1 MRRNR
6 FWKRPF
12 ALALSLCIL
21 FSAFGQISYAGD
33 SAETEPVT
41 QVIDEASSN
50 PNSSSE
56 PGTQSQGGQ
65 DENVPD
71 DSAAGGDTS
80 GDDQTDGDNP
90 GGDSTESDN
99 TGDKESGGDSTE
111 DGNTGD
117 EESGGDSTEGDNTGD
132 KEPDGDKT
140 EGDNTGDKEPD
151 GDKTEGDN
159 IGDKEPGGDKTE
171 SDNIGDKDPDKNENP
186 DSDGTQDQWVKVCPK
201 HMEHDDS
208 CGYIEGKHSCEH
220 SCYYCVS
227 LCEHH
232 QDHSNECGFHDPDEG
247 GEGAECNYSC
257 EICNKTA
264 EPSLPVCPN
273 HPIHDESCG
282 YMEGTSPCGH
292 SCEYCQNLCEHHL
305 KHDDECGYKE
315 GESPCKFSCPVCG
328 EELKNLCK
336 HHTAHDESCGYIKGE
351 SPCTRRMMK
360 PAGMWRVFLPVPMS
374 VNIVKIFART
384 IPTTPN
390 NAVLR
395 RMVNAHFS
403 AIDALPNGRG
413 LMRKNIWSTVKK
425 PDFGICLCPSQARK
439 PLSRGKSWRS
449 TCPKPL

>member
-99 TGDKESGGDSTE
+99 TGDK
-111 DGNTGD
+111 
-117 EESGGDSTEGDNTGD
+117 
-132 KEPDGDKT
+132 
-140 EGDNTGDKEPD
+140 
-151 GDKTEGDN
+151 
-159 IGDKEPGGDKTE
+159 
-171 SDNIGDKDPDKNENP
+171 DPDKNENP

-232 QDHSNECGFHDPDEG
+232 QDHSDECGFHDPDEG

-264 EPSLPVCPN
+264 DPSLPVCPN
-273 HPIHDESCG
+273 NPIHDEG
-282 YMEGTSPCGH
+282 
-292 SCEYCQNLCEHHL
+292 
-305 KHDDECGYKE
+305 
-315 GESPCKFSCPVCG
+315 
-328 EELKNLCK
+328 
-336 HHTAHDESCGYIKGE
+336 
-351 SPCTRRMMK
+351 
-360 PAGMWRVFLPVPMS
+360 
-374 VNIVKIFART
+374 
-384 IPTTPN
+384 
-390 NAVLR
+390 
-395 RMVNAHFS
+395 
-403 AIDALPNGRG
+403 
-413 LMRKNIWSTVKK
+413 
-425 PDFGICLCPSQARK
+425 
-439 PLSRGKSWRS
+439 
-449 TCPKPL
+449 